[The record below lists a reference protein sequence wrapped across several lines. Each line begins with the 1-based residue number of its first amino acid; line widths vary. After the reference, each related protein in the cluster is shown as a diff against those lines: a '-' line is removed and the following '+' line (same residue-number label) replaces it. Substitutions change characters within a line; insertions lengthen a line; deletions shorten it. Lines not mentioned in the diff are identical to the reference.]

1 MLAAADVVKRLNE
14 LHINAI
20 HIKLRAR
27 GGADTK
33 TPGPGAQAAL
43 RALARF
49 GISFI
54 KKL

>member
-1 MLAAADVVKRLNE
+1 MLAAANVVKRLNE

-20 HIKLRAR
+20 HIKIRAK
-27 GGADTK
+27 GGTDTK

-49 GISFI
+49 GNENMEI
-54 KKL
+54 